1 MREIAQLPRAGSPE
15 KLIIN
20 LWRNPDGTLFTRSVE
35 IVDQVTRVRF
45 SFNSDFTI
53 DGIFKNGAVR
63 ALKDI
68 VQDSS
73 NRRGMLILP
82 DLKIQLE
89 GILLSGCRVLITA
102 TEQGIENI
110 MIRFAKYYGRVNAL
124 FNEGFSHR
132 DSLAEDAVDQAVEA
146 LEKVYLPLRNFSYY
160 LSDFL
165 NRFPNVLGKQR
176 TEFLRKIS
184 NEITTLGYFTDL
196 ISHYVSSQ
204 EIIARTRGS
213 EARQTVDHSVDHL
226 VPEHVLAK
234 RAEHRDY
241 RYSEQSALE
250 NDDSDVARSA

>member
-1 MREIAQLPRAGSPE
+1 MREIAQLPRTGSPE

-53 DGIFKNGAVR
+53 DGIFKKEAVS
-63 ALKDI
+63 ALRDI
-68 VQDSS
+68 IQDSS

-165 NRFPNVLGKQR
+165 NRFPNVLGRQR
-176 TEFLRKIS
+176 TEFLQKIS

-204 EIIARTRGS
+204 EIMARSRAS
-213 EARQTVDHSVDHL
+213 EKSDTVDHPVEHMI
-226 VPEHVLAK
+226 PEGVLAS

-241 RYSEQSALE
+241 RFSENSALE
-250 NDDSDVARSA
+250 QDKQDVARSA